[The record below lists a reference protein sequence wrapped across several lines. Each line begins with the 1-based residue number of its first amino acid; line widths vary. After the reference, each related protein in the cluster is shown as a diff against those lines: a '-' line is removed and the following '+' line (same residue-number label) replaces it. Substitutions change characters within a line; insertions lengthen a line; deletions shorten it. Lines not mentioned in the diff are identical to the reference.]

1 MGAAWN
7 LACLNAQPARPK
19 GSRYRDE
26 GCAHQNDGSARL
38 SAERGQ
44 TAIRRIRRRLI
55 PFLALLYL
63 IAYLDRVNVG
73 FAALQMNSALGL
85 SSRVYGFGAGIFF
98 LGYFL
103 FEVPSNLAL
112 ARVGAR
118 LWIARIAI
126 VWGLVSIAML
136 FITGPRSFYAMR
148 FLLGAAEAG
157 FFPGIVLY
165 FTYWFPAPDRARAIA
180 QFSTASMAAGI
191 VGAPLSG
198 VLLSLR
204 GAGGLDGW
212 QWLFLVEGIPAV
224 VLGVVALFYLTD
236 RPEDAQWLPAEERAW
251 LIDAM
256 RRERDALERPGAS
269 SVRTGLFDPMVW
281 RLALSMFL
289 VVTSG
294 YGFSFF
300 LPQIVKAFSGASD
313 LAVGMWTAI
322 PFLVAAI
329 GMVSVATHSDRT
341 GERRRH
347 AAACAWLAAVGL
359 TASSLL
365 SAPAARFGA
374 LSIAAIGLYSFTPP
388 FWSLP
393 TAFLRGDGAAAGI
406 GLINAVGNLGGFL
419 GPYVMGWTRDATG
432 DYLAGLRFLAAAA
445 VVSGILVITA
455 RLKASRYR
463 DGNASVA
470 LQRR

>member
-1 MGAAWN
+1 MIRR
-7 LACLNAQPARPK
+7 PADGCVRSRP
-19 GSRYRDE
+19 
-26 GCAHQNDGSARL
+26 DGSVVEPRSPDGAR
-38 SAERGQ
+38 
-44 TAIRRIRRRLI
+44 AIARVRRRLI

-63 IAYLDRVNVG
+63 IAYLDRLNVG
-73 FAALQMNSALGL
+73 FAALQMNAALGL

-118 LWIARIAI
+118 RWIARIAI
-126 VWGLVSIAML
+126 VWGLVSIGML
-136 FITGPRSFYAMR
+136 WVRGPLSFYAMR

-157 FFPGIVLY
+157 FFPGIMLY
-165 FTYWFPAPDRARAIA
+165 FTYWFPSADRARAVA
-180 QFSTASMAAGI
+180 QFSAASMAAGI

-198 VLLSLR
+198 ALLSLR
-204 GAGGLDGW
+204 GLGGLDGW

-224 VLGVVALFYLTD
+224 VLGVFALFYLTD
-236 RPEDAQWLPAEERAW
+236 RPEDAHWLPADEQAW

-256 RRERDALERPGAS
+256 RRERDAVARPGAS

-281 RLALSMFL
+281 RLAVSMFL

-300 LPQIVKAFSGASD
+300 LPQIVKAFSAASD

-329 GMVSVATHSDRT
+329 GMVTVAMHSDRT
-341 GERRRH
+341 GERQRH
-347 AAACAWLAAVGL
+347 AAACAWLAALGL
-359 TASSLL
+359 AASSLMH
-365 SAPAARFGA
+365 APAARFAA

-393 TAFLRGDGAAAGI
+393 TAFLRGDAAAAGI

-419 GPYVMGWTRDATG
+419 GPYVMGWMKDATG
-432 DYLAGLRFLAAAA
+432 DYRVGLRFLAAAA
-445 VVSGILVITA
+445 VVSGILVITG
-455 RLKASRYR
+455 RLKARTTRQS
-463 DGNASVA
+463 SVTESSVVS
-470 LQRR
+470 QESSVISHRPD